1 MRPLDTGSQETDCAS
16 ELSDTGA
23 YGLDCATIELLP
35 ASGDWEA
42 PSSSVYTLTL
52 LILVSFSVL
61 YSFAVRLEVTIEEQ
75 THITS

>member
-1 MRPLDTGSQETDCAS
+1 MQPLDTDDHETDCA
-16 ELSDTGA
+16 LKLLDTGA
-23 YGLDCATIELLP
+23 HGLDCATIELLP

-52 LILVSFSVL
+52 FVPVSFFVL
-61 YSFAVRLEVTIEEQ
+61 YSLLLFSGSTTEEQ